1 MIFYAGTD
9 SWVYILFGV
18 LWIAFAIYKGSNK
31 AAGVAKTGAGTGM
44 EKKAPSTAPS
54 GLEAIMGSFLTEED
68 VTEDIVEI
76 PKEEVTEKPVV
87 EPEKPVVS
95 EERVPSITICEEQAE
110 TSTRSKVRKI
120 NIKKAVI
127 YSEILR
133 RPYE

>member
-9 SWVYILFGV
+9 TWVYILFGA
-18 LWIAFAIYKGSNK
+18 LWVAYAIYKGSNK
-31 AAGVAKTGAGTGM
+31 AAGTAKAEVGKRT
-44 EKKAPSTAPS
+44 PSTAPS

-68 VTEDIVEI
+68 VTEDVSEI

-87 EPEKPVVS
+87 KPEKPVIFEEGTPSTTIS
-95 EERVPSITICEEQAE
+95 EKPAE
-110 TSTRSKVRKI
+110 TASIAKGRKI
-120 NIKKAVI
+120 NMKKAVI

>member
-31 AAGVAKTGAGTGM
+31 AAGVAKTEAGTGTGTG
-44 EKKAPSTAPS
+44 KKAPS

-68 VTEDIVEI
+68 VTEDIAEI

-87 EPEKPVVS
+87 EPEKPVVFEKAVPTIAHY
-95 EERVPSITICEEQAE
+95 EEPIE
-110 TSTRSKVRKI
+110 TSCKPKVRKI

>member
-9 SWVYILFGV
+9 TWVYILFGA
-18 LWIAFAIYKGSNK
+18 LWVAYAIYKGSNK
-31 AAGVAKTGAGTGM
+31 AAGTAKAEV
-44 EKKAPSTAPS
+44 EKRTPATAPS

-68 VTEDIVEI
+68 VTEDISEI

-87 EPEKPVVS
+87 KPEKPVIFEEGTPSTTIS
-95 EERVPSITICEEQAE
+95 EKPAE
-110 TSTRSKVRKI
+110 TASIAKGRKI
-120 NIKKAVI
+120 NMKKAVI